1 MNRDDIK
8 AKVVE
13 TVRNLLKVEGEIQDN
28 TSFVK
33 DLACDSLDVVELVMA
48 LEEAF
53 DMTIGDDDIYT
64 IKTVGDIVDYIV
76 NHG

>member
-1 MNRDDIK
+1 MNREEIK
-8 AKVVE
+8 AKVID
-13 TVRNLLKVEGEIQDN
+13 TVRNLLKVEGDIQDN

-53 DMTIGDDDIYT
+53 DMTIGDDDIYN
-64 IKTVGDIVDYIV
+64 IKTVGDIVDYILA
-76 NHG
+76 NA